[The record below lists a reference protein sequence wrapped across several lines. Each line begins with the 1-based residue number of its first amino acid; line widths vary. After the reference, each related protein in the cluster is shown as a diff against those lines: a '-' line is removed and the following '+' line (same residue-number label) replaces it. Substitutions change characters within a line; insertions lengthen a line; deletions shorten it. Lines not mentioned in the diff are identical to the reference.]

1 MISYTSLVTYFHQL
15 IGLCHIFIL
24 VVHGHLPETVQE
36 TVYAV
41 DSLVIPLGIQLW
53 RSHEQLVK
61 TQGVT
66 AVISYR
72 SSGETTFPLGLTHL
86 DTVLSGDHTLVE
98 ELLERLIEVDHSDII

>member
-1 MISYTSLVTYFHQL
+1 MTYFHQL

-41 DSLVIPLGIQLW
+41 DSLVIPLGIQLR

-66 AVISYR
+66 AVISYQVVR
-72 SSGETTFPLGLTHL
+72 GNYISFGLTHL

-98 ELLERLIEVDHSDII
+98 ELLERLVEVDHSDII